1 MVSHLQ
7 AASVGPD
14 VPVGEHVHK
23 LDQARHDGVQA
34 VSCDKKTLSV
44 FCAEYG
50 NNMNKLLDGMDY
62 KT

>member
-1 MVSHLQ
+1 MVSHVQ

-34 VSCDKKTLSV
+34 VSCDKKILSV
-44 FCAEYG
+44 F
-50 NNMNKLLDGMDY
+50 LR
-62 KT
+62 